1 MPHISV
7 HLHRQLTRALRPES
21 MQRAC
26 LATGHSAGARTPD
39 GSSATSCTAKPM
51 ATAVSMARGDALV
64 TTEAN
69 VPSGSPTRR
78 ASATPAGV
86 PGMGPDGDNRPTCT
100 SPEAKDWSAPR
111 WTNIRSRA
119 RRSCRPW

>member
-1 MPHISV
+1 MPQISV
-7 HLHRQLTRALRPES
+7 HLHRQLTRALRPAS

-51 ATAVSMARGDALV
+51 ATAVSMARGDALA

-69 VPSGSPTRR
+69 VPSDSPTRR
-78 ASATPAGV
+78 ASATPAGGR
-86 PGMGPDGDNRPTCT
+86 GMGPDGDNRPTCT
-100 SPEAKDWSAPR
+100 NPEAKDWSVPR
-111 WTNIRSRA
+111 WRNIRSRA

>member
-1 MPHISV
+1 MLQISV
-7 HLHRQLTRALRPES
+7 HLHRQLTRALRPAS
-21 MQRAC
+21 MQPAC

-51 ATAVSMARGDALV
+51 ATAVSMARGDAV

-69 VPSGSPTRR
+69 VPSDSPTRR
-78 ASATPAGV
+78 ASATRAGV
-86 PGMGPDGDNRPTCT
+86 PGMGPDGDNRPTCPN
-100 SPEAKDWSAPR
+100 PEAKDWSMPR